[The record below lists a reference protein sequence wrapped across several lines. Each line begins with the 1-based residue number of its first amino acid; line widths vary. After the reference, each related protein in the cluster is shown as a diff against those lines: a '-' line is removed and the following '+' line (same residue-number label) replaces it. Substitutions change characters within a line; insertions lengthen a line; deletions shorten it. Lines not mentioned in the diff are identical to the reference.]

1 MNIEKEFTEIYSTH
15 ASKVY
20 RLCLGYASGD
30 EDRAKEWQQE
40 TFIKVWKHTKSF
52 KQESSIGTWIYRI
65 AVNICLGDLR
75 KSKKH
80 THINENILAS
90 NIVDTGEKKHDDQI
104 AKMYHCINQLTKSN
118 KTIVL
123 LELEEI
129 PQVTIAETLGVA
141 HGTLRT
147 RLSRIR
153 KALLKCITNE
163 K

>member
-1 MNIEKEFTEIYSTH
+1 MNIERDFTEIYNTY

-30 EDRAKEWQQE
+30 DNLAKEWQQE
-40 TFIKVWKHTKSF
+40 TFIKVWKHRKSF
-52 KQESSIGTWIYRI
+52 KGNSSVSTWIYRI

-75 KSKKH
+75 KS
-80 THINENILAS
+80 TRTIPINDNIPVA
-90 NIVDTGEKKHDDQI
+90 NTPEPNVEMQHDKIQ
-104 AKMYHCINQLTKSN
+104 KMYDCINQLTKNN
-118 KTIVL
+118 KTLIL

-129 PQVTIAETLGVA
+129 PQATIAETLGIAYGAV
-141 HGTLRT
+141 RT

-153 KALLKCITNE
+153 KILLKCITNE